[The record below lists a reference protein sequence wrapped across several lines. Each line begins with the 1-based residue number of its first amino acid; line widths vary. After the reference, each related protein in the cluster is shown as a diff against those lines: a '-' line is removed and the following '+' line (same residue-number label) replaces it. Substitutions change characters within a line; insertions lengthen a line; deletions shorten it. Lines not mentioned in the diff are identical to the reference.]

1 MLPYDA
7 APGFDLA
14 NLMKSASVWKSD
26 LLYGEDRRSR
36 RDITERLETG

>member
-1 MLPYDA
+1 VLPYDA

-26 LLYGEDRRSR
+26 LLLTAKTAGVAA
-36 RDITERLETG
+36 T